1 MLKYL
6 LAKEELSLPDRNLVR
21 RIIADGFEEELL
33 QGGSKDFVSHIRYGF
48 LDLGWWRAGR
58 GMRWCPNPGSFACCC
73 AGR

>member
-48 LDLGWWRAGR
+48 LDLGW
-58 GMRWCPNPGSFACCC
+58 
-73 AGR
+73 